1 MPRTIE
7 VTVPKG
13 KTDALIGRVRE
24 LTGVVGLSVQYGASL
39 VPPGD
44 VLTLQTTND
53 STRTVVQL
61 FSEFG
66 IMEGGSVVISKPQ
79 SLISPTYAKQIDRE
93 GDETVWEE
101 LALFLREQ
109 SNLATNFLW
118 LMFLSGC
125 VAAVGIWSNQLA
137 LIYAAQLLAPHVEPL
152 LRLPL
157 SILSGR
163 RSTAVRG
170 ALAALAG
177 YSLLLVGSAVTFL
190 ILRALDPAA
199 PAALTERSLVQ
210 LYTAVTPAS
219 ILVAMLAGLASG
231 FVLASQRAVLL
242 SGVYLALALVP
253 GMGLAGAALAA
264 GNLALAGRALLIWAI
279 PAASVIFLGGS
290 VLTLKRF
297 FRDRR
302 AVLE

>member
-7 VTVPKG
+7 VTVPLG
-13 KTDALIGRVRE
+13 QTDALISRVKG
-24 LTGVVGLSVQYGASL
+24 LTGVVGLSVQYGSSL
-39 VPPGD
+39 LPPGD

-53 STRTVVQL
+53 AARTVVQL
-61 FSEFG
+61 LSELG
-66 IMEGGSVVISKPQ
+66 MMESGVTISKPQ
-79 SLISPTYAKQIDRE
+79 SLISQAYVKQIDHE

-125 VAAVGIWSNQLA
+125 VAAVGVWADQLA

-157 SILSGR
+157 GLLSGR
-163 RSTAVRG
+163 TSTAVRG
-170 ALAALAG
+170 SLAG
-177 YSLLLVGSAVTFL
+177 FVGYGLLLAGSAVTFL
-190 ILRALDPAA
+190 VLRALDPAT
-199 PAALTERSLVQ
+199 PAALTKHSLVH
-210 LYTAVTPAS
+210 LYTAVTPS
-219 ILVAMLAGLASG
+219 SVLVALLAGLASG

-253 GMGLAGAALAA
+253 GMSLVGMALAA
-264 GNLALAGRALLIWAI
+264 GDFTLAGRALIVWAI
-279 PAASVIFLGGS
+279 PAASVVVLGGS
-290 VLTLKRF
+290 VLTFKRF

-302 AVLE
+302 PVLE